1 MGILA
6 PVIVVSKPVLSNRE
20 FSECLSSPKVQDQN
34 SRVDLMR
41 LSAILESGHLVRI
54 GELEGTKFE

>member
-6 PVIVVSKPVLSNRE
+6 PVIMVSKPVFSNCE
-20 FSECLSSPKVQDQN
+20 CSECLSSPKVQDQN

-41 LSAILESGHLVRI
+41 LSAILESGHLVRT